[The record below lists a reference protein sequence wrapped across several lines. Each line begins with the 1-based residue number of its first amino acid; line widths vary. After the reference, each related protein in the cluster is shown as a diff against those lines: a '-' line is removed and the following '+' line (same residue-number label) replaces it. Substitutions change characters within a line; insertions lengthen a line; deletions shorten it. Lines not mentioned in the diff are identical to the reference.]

1 MKQICKKLFTILTT
15 KFKNYNLSSLPKL
28 WYQTYYIY
36 QRRQF
41 FVSSCFNQ
49 CYLLGFMFLLIGT
62 SFVSN
67 DGWRLVLQIKTN
79 FLEQPLFFERKYSS
93 WLVQFNF
100 QQIHWFKLINA
111 LRDIG
116 NWNIHWATL
125 TSNQTCAMKKL
136 NLFQRYIA
144 HHQFTVDGPNSLTY
158 TL

>member
-15 KFKNYNLSSLPKL
+15 KFQNYNLSSLPKF
-28 WYQTYYIY
+28 WYQTYTNVVNFLYHVLISATSW
-36 QRRQF
+36 
-41 FVSSCFNQ
+41 VSCFTHW
-49 CYLLGFMFLLIGT
+49 Y
-62 SFVSN
+62 FVSN

-100 QQIHWFKLINA
+100 QEIQWFKLINA
-111 LRDIG
+111 VRDIG
-116 NWNIHWATL
+116 NWNIHWATS

-158 TL
+158 TP